1 MGLEKEKEKDGVV
14 VWGFGFNGM
23 ETKILMVTILAMGIM
38 LIASQNISFWE
49 FSNGFCKNLADKFL
63 LKESNLHNTINSIAG
78 RSESEEEEKEER
90 TDKRVFRPY
99 GNGAYLF
106 IQMGAYRGGETTFAV
121 IGLASKP
128 LHVFGKPGF
137 ECEWIP
143 RNSNL
148 GPVKGKIHKILP
160 DWGYG
165 RVYTVVVLIC
175 TFAEP
180 VGADNGGGQL
190 ILYADNGSDFEHP
203 ERIVALTEKEN
214 VFNASVFT
222 GPPQYD
228 YLYCG
233 SSLYGNLSPQ
243 RMREWMA
250 YHAKFFGEKSHFVF
264 HDAGGVNPEV
274 RKVLDPWIEAGRVTL
289 QDIRDQEQ
297 FDGYYHNQFLI
308 VNDCLHRYKFMAK
321 WTFFFDVDEFL
332 YVPGGSS
339 IDSVVQRFSDFT
351 QFTIEQYPM
360 SNRLCLELENSENYS
375 SEWGFE
381 KLVFRDV
388 KKGIRRD
395 RKYAVQARNVDAT
408 GVHMSQNFH
417 GRNEH
422 KTNGKIL
429 YYHFHGTISRRDEPC
444 KEFVKPSMKGEV
456 RLVQNTPYV
465 YDGTLKEIAASIKQ
479 FEVEQIGSRLESTVQ

>member
-1 MGLEKEKEKDGVV
+1 
-14 VWGFGFNGM
+14 
-23 ETKILMVTILAMGIM
+23 MGIM

-63 LKESNLHNTINSIAG
+63 LKESNLHNTINSIAS

-99 GNGAYLF
+99 GNGTYLF

-121 IGLASKP
+121 IGLVSKP

-143 RNSNL
+143 RNSTL
-148 GPVKGKIHKILP
+148 GPMKGKIHNILP

-165 RVYTVVVLIC
+165 RVYTVVVLNSFI
-175 TFAEP
+175 TIVFT
-180 VGADNGGGQL
+180 L
-190 ILYADNGSDFEHP
+190 ILSIMSLTIFLMEPYKTKACKIRVPDHVAVLFEWSK
-203 ERIVALTEKEN
+203 L
-214 VFNASVFT
+214 
-222 GPPQYD
+222 
-228 YLYCG
+228 
-233 SSLYGNLSPQ
+233 
-243 RMREWMA
+243 
-250 YHAKFFGEKSHFVF
+250 
-264 HDAGGVNPEV
+264 

-321 WTFFFDVDEFL
+321 WTFSFDVDEFL

-351 QFTIEQYPM
+351 QFTIEQYLM

-381 KLVFRDV
+381 KLHTFDL
-388 KKGIRRD
+388 
-395 RKYAVQARNVDAT
+395 
-408 GVHMSQNFH
+408 F
-417 GRNEH
+417 
-422 KTNGKIL
+422 
-429 YYHFHGTISRRDEPC
+429 
-444 KEFVKPSMKGEV
+444 
-456 RLVQNTPYV
+456 
-465 YDGTLKEIAASIKQ
+465 
-479 FEVEQIGSRLESTVQ
+479 